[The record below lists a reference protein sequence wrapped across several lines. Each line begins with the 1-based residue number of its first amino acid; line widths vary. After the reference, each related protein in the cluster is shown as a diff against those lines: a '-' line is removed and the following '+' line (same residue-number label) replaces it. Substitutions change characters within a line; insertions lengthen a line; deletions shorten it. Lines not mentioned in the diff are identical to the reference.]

1 MLRLDRMS
9 VMVVDDNRHMRYL
22 ISEILRGLNIRAL
35 TTFTNAADAFKEMQI
50 AAFDLV
56 ICDQVM
62 EPISGIEFI
71 YLLRTSKDSPDR
83 FVPVIMVTGSSDVR
97 TVNGARDAGVTEFM
111 VKPISPH
118 GLYARILEVIDSPRA
133 FIRTKTYFG
142 PDRRRRE
149 EPYDGDERRKMDAD
163 EQSSSDVE
171 VIQAVKPIF

>member
-22 ISEILRGLNIRAL
+22 ISEILRGLKIRNLASL
-35 TTFTNAADAFKEMQI
+35 TNAADAFKELQI
-50 AAFDLV
+50 SAFDLV
-56 ICDQVM
+56 ITDQVM

-83 FVPVIMVTGSSDVR
+83 FVPVIMVTGSSDVG

-111 VKPISPH
+111 TKPISAR
-118 GLYARILEVIDSPRA
+118 GLYARILEVIDNPRP

-142 PDRRRRE
+142 TDPRERADPGRRRRLLLH
-149 EPYDGDERRKMDAD
+149 D
-163 EQSSSDVE
+163 
-171 VIQAVKPIF
+171 